1 MSDKYKI
8 NCYDPKAVGIC
19 KYFGLNSLPAV
30 ILVKEGSFYVLANS
44 KERTPETFR
53 SFLHDYSEAY
63 LQDTLPR
70 GEKGFFTY
78 IRKFTRFF

>member
-1 MSDKYKI
+1 MQDKYKI
-8 NCYDPKAVGIC
+8 NCYDPAAVGIC

-30 ILVKEGSFYVLANS
+30 ILVKAGSFYVLS
-44 KERTPETFR
+44 STRERTLESLGLFVV
-53 SFLHDYSEAY
+53 DYSEAY

-70 GEKGFFTY
+70 GEKGLDHY